1 MTTDPL
7 FHMIVEDVFSIRN
20 RGTVVTGKIETG
32 TLKAGDQVLIRGR
45 NGEKTTTVTGI
56 EAFRKTLEQA
66 NQGDTVGVLL
76 KEISREEIQ
85 RGDELLSPGSDFTWK
100 P

>member
-1 MTTDPL
+1 MTTDPS
-7 FHMIVEDVFSIRN
+7 FHMIIEDVFMIRG

-32 TLKAGDQVLIRGR
+32 ILRVGDQVVVKGS

-56 EAFRKTLEQA
+56 EAFRKTLDQA
-66 NQGDTVGVLL
+66 NPGDNVGLLL
-76 KEISREEIQ
+76 KDLTKQ
-85 RGDELLSPGSDFTWK
+85 DVQHGDEILGPQNDFTWK

>member
-1 MTTDPL
+1 MTTDPT

-32 TLKAGDQVLIRGR
+32 ILKVGDQVVIRGV
-45 NGEKTTTVTGI
+45 NGEKTTTVSGI
-56 EAFRKTLEQA
+56 ESFRKAQDQA
-66 NQGDTVGVLL
+66 NPGDTVGLLL
-76 KEISREEIQ
+76 KDLSKQDIQ
-85 RGDELLSPGSDFTWK
+85 HGDEILSSETDFTWK

>member
-1 MTTDPL
+1 MTTDPS
-7 FHMIVEDVFSIRN
+7 FHMIVEDVFMIRG

-32 TLKAGDQVLIRGR
+32 TLRVGDQVVVKGQ

-56 EAFRKTLEQA
+56 EAFRKALDQA
-66 NQGDTVGVLL
+66 NPGDMVGLLL
-76 KEISREEIQ
+76 KDLTKQ
-85 RGDELLSPGSDFTWK
+85 DVQHGDEILGPQNDFTWK

>member
-1 MTTDPL
+1 MTTDPT

-32 TLKAGDQVLIRGR
+32 ILKVGDQVVIRGV
-45 NGEKTTTVTGI
+45 NGEKTTTVSGI
-56 EAFRKTLEQA
+56 ESFRKALNQA
-66 NQGDTVGVLL
+66 NPGDTVGLLL
-76 KEISREEIQ
+76 KDLSKQDIQ
-85 RGDELLSPGSDFTWK
+85 HGDEILAPQNDFTWN

>member
-1 MTTDPL
+1 MTTDPT

-32 TLKAGDQVLIRGR
+32 TLKVGDQVVIRGV
-45 NGEKTTTVTGI
+45 NGEKATTVTGI
-56 EAFRKTLEQA
+56 ESFRKAQEQA
-66 NQGDTVGVLL
+66 NPGDPVGLLL
-76 KEISREEIQ
+76 KDLSKQ
-85 RGDELLSPGSDFTWK
+85 DVQHGDEILGPETDFTWK